1 MKKPVQSLLAS
12 VFAAGLGV
20 TGISMGAAQAQET
33 VKIGVIEPLTGGVA
47 FDGMSFVK
55 GAQLAEKEINAA
67 GGLLGK
73 KLELVVADGVC
84 RPAESVSAAEK
95 LITSDKVPVM
105 IGAFCSGAT
114 QAVMPVA
121 ERSKIPL
128 VTGTSSLPRLTE
140 VGNKWFFRNTEKDTM
155 EAAAFSNAL
164 INDLKF
170 KTVFYVAAND
180 DWGRG
185 SVDSFKKTL
194 EGLGAK
200 TVGVEFFDQSAT
212 DFYTLLTK
220 VRGARPDL
228 VFLAAYTQSAA
239 TALKQ
244 AKELGV
250 ESKIFGIGAV
260 TTPTFLKLAGDA
272 AHGLLAGVAY
282 ASSIPGAENA
292 KFVAAYKAANGE
304 DPSKYAMFGY
314 NTTHVVGEA
323 IKRAGAADPEK
334 IREALAATDYLG
346 PTGRVHFDDKGQ
358 GYGFSL
364 YLVELTPGG
373 AVVRASKEID
383 KAAAQ

>member
-1 MKKPVQSLLAS
+1 MLKTLQYFAIALSASFLA
-12 VFAAGLGV
+12 
-20 TGISMGAAQAQET
+20 GAALAQDT
-33 VKIGVIEPLTGGVA
+33 VKIGVIQPLTGGVA
-47 FDGMSFVK
+47 FDGQSLVK
-55 GAQLAEKEINAA
+55 GAQLAVKQVNEA

-84 RPAESVSAAEK
+84 KPAESVSAAEK
-95 LITSDKVPVM
+95 LITSDKVPVL

-128 VTGTSSLPRLTE
+128 VTGTSSLPKLTE
-140 VGNKWFFRNTEKDTM
+140 VGNAWFFRNTEKDTM
-155 EAAAFSNAL
+155 EAAAFAHAL
-164 INDLKF
+164 YNDLKF
-170 KTVFYVAAND
+170 KSVFYVAAND

-185 SVDSFKKTL
+185 SVASFRKTM
-194 EGLGAK
+194 ESLGAK
-200 TVGVEFFDQSAT
+200 TVGEEFFDPAAT

-220 VRGARPDL
+220 TRLAKPDL

-244 AKELGV
+244 ARELGIQ
-250 ESKIFGIGAV
+250 SKFFGIGAV

-272 AHGLLAGVAY
+272 ANGLLAGVAY
-282 ASSIPGAENA
+282 TASVPGQENE
-292 KFVAAYKAANGE
+292 KFVAAYKADNG
-304 DPSKYAMFGY
+304 DAPSKYAMFGF
-314 NTTHVVGEA
+314 NTTHVVAQA

-334 IREALAATDYLG
+334 IRNALKATDYEG
-346 PTGRVHFDDKGQ
+346 PTGRVHFNDKGQ

-364 YLVELTPGG
+364 YLVELTPNG

-383 KAAAQ
+383 KAAAE